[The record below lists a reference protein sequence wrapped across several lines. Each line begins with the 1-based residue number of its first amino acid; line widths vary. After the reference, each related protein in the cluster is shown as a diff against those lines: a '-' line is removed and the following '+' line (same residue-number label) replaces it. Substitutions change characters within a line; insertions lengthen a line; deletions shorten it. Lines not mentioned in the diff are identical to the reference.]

1 MCETAIVAADREM
14 VAPDRQVVWT
24 GHTAIAARSLGIKL
38 PEVVATDAGEES
50 FCTDLRSTRD
60 KDAGGPA
67 MVTDYLGLAPHSFD
81 HLISHLPAIVTI
93 CAVFSE
99 DELFPHT
106 GRGWDSPFKNVSQ

>member
-1 MCETAIVAADREM
+1 MCKTAIPTSDREM
-14 VAPDRQVVWT
+14 VASDRQVV
-24 GHTAIAARSLGIKL
+24 GPSHTAIAACSFGIKL
-38 PEVVATDAGEES
+38 PEIVATDAGEES

-67 MVTDYLGLAPHSFD
+67 LVADHLGLASHSFD

-93 CAVFSE
+93 CVIFGE

-106 GRGWDSPFKNVSQ
+106 GKGWDSPFKNVSQ

>member
-1 MCETAIVAADREM
+1 MCETAIPAADREM
-14 VAPDRQVVWT
+14 VASDRQVVGT
-24 GHTAIAARSLGIKL
+24 GYITIAARGLGIQL

-67 MVTDYLGLAPHSFD
+67 MVADHLGLASHSFD

-93 CAVFSE
+93 CAIFGE

-106 GRGWDSPFKNVSQ
+106 GKGWDSPFKNVSQ